1 MSNSDIKI
9 LVKKLQNGDMTV
21 FDDLYYQTK
30 DIVFYTI
37 LGILKDYSLS
47 EDIMQDTYLKALS
60 KIHSYKPTHSFKSWI
75 VTIGRNSAINEF
87 NRRKKE
93 TSIDIQENQTIFGK
107 TESISENQIL
117 IEQIFKVLN
126 DTEREIVLLHVV
138 GDLKHREI
146 AKLLEK
152 PLGTV
157 TWTYNN
163 SIKKL
168 KQELDESRWII
179 WINQNLKKR

>member
-9 LVKKLQNGDMTV
+9 LVKKLQSGDMTV
-21 FDDLYYQTK
+21 FDDLYYLTK
-30 DIVFYTI
+30 DIVFYSI

-60 KIHSYKPTHSFKSWI
+60 KIHSYKPTHSFKAWI
-75 VTIGRNSAINEF
+75 VTIGKNLAINEF
-87 NRRKKE
+87 NRRKRE
-93 TSIDIQENQTIFGK
+93 TSIDIQTDEMLLGQ
-107 TESISENQIL
+107 TESRSENQIL
-117 IEQIFKVLN
+117 IEQIFRVLN

-146 AKLLEK
+146 AKLLNK

-157 TWTYNN
+157 TWSYKN
-163 SIKKL
+163 SLEKL
-168 KQELDESRWII
+168 KNELNESR
-179 WINQNLKKR
+179 

>member
-1 MSNSDIKI
+1 LSNSDIKI
-9 LVKKLQNGDMTV
+9 LVKNLQSGDMSG
-21 FDDLYYQTK
+21 FDDIYYETK
-30 DIVFYTI
+30 DIVFYSI

-60 KIHSYKPTHSFKSWI
+60 KIHSYKPTHSFKAWI
-75 VTIGRNSAINEF
+75 VTIGKNLAINEF

-93 TSIDIQENQTIFGK
+93 TNIDIQENEIFLGQ
-107 TESISENQIL
+107 TESRSENQIL

-146 AKLLEK
+146 AKLLNK
-152 PLGTV
+152 PTGTI
-157 TWTYNN
+157 TWSYNN
-163 SIKKL
+163 SLKKL
-168 KQELDESRWII
+168 KNELNESR
-179 WINQNLKKR
+179 

>member
-9 LVKKLQNGDMTV
+9 LVKQLQNGDMSV
-21 FDDLYYQTK
+21 FDDIYYNTK
-30 DIVFYTI
+30 DIVFYSI

-75 VTIGRNSAINEF
+75 VTIGKNLAINEF
-87 NRRKKE
+87 NRRKRE
-93 TSIDIQENQTIFGK
+93 TSIDIQTDEMFLGQ
-107 TESISENQIL
+107 TESRSENQIL

-126 DTEREIVLLHVV
+126 DTEREIVLLHVI

-146 AKLLEK
+146 AKMLNK
-152 PLGTV
+152 PLGTI
-157 TWTYNN
+157 TWSYKN
-163 SIKKL
+163 SLEKL
-168 KQELDESRWII
+168 KKELNESR
-179 WINQNLKKR
+179 

>member
-9 LVKKLQNGDMTV
+9 LVKQLQNGDMSA

-30 DIVFYTI
+30 DIVFYSI

-75 VTIGRNSAINEF
+75 VTIAKNLAINEF
-87 NRRKKE
+87 NRRKRE
-93 TSIDIQENQTIFGK
+93 TSIDIQTDEMFLGQ
-107 TESISENQIL
+107 TESRSENQIL

-126 DTEREIVLLHVV
+126 DTEREIVLLHVI

-146 AKLLEK
+146 AKMLNK
-152 PLGTV
+152 PLGTI
-157 TWTYNN
+157 TWSYKN
-163 SIKKL
+163 SLEKL
-168 KQELDESRWII
+168 KKELNESR
-179 WINQNLKKR
+179 

>member
-9 LVKKLQNGDMTV
+9 LVKQLQNGDMSV

-30 DIVFYTI
+30 DIVFYSI
-37 LGILKDYSLS
+37 LGILKDYSIS

-75 VTIGRNSAINEF
+75 VTIAKNLAINEF
-87 NRRKKE
+87 NRRKRE
-93 TSIDIQENQTIFGK
+93 TTIDIQTDEMFLGQ
-107 TESISENQIL
+107 TESRSENQIL

-146 AKLLEK
+146 AKMLNK
-152 PLGTV
+152 PLGTI
-157 TWTYNN
+157 TWAYKN
-163 SIKKL
+163 SLEKL
-168 KQELDESRWII
+168 KKELNESR
-179 WINQNLKKR
+179 

>member
-9 LVKKLQNGDMTV
+9 LVKQLQNGDMSA

-30 DIVFYTI
+30 DIVFYSI

-47 EDIMQDTYLKALS
+47 EDIMQDTYLKALN

-75 VTIGRNSAINEF
+75 VTIGKNLAINEF

-93 TSIDIQENQTIFGK
+93 TSIDIQTDEMFLGQ
-107 TESISENQIL
+107 TESRSENQIL

-126 DTEREIVLLHVV
+126 DTEREIVLLHVI

-146 AKLLEK
+146 AKMLNK
-152 PLGTV
+152 PLGTI
-157 TWTYNN
+157 TWSYKN
-163 SIKKL
+163 SLEKL
-168 KQELDESRWII
+168 KKELNESR
-179 WINQNLKKR
+179 

>member
-9 LVKKLQNGDMTV
+9 LVKQLQNGDMSV

-47 EDIMQDTYLKALS
+47 EDIMQDTYLKALG
-60 KIHSYKPTHSFKSWI
+60 KIHSYKPTHSFKAWI
-75 VTIGRNSAINEF
+75 VTIARNLAINEF

-93 TSIDIQENQTIFGK
+93 TSIDIQSNEMFFGK
-107 TESISENQIL
+107 TESRSENQIL

-146 AKLLEK
+146 AKLLNK

-157 TWTYNN
+157 TWSFKN
-163 SIKKL
+163 SIEKL
-168 KQELDESRWII
+168 KKELEESR
-179 WINQNLKKR
+179 

>member
-9 LVKKLQNGDMTV
+9 LVKKLQSGDMSV

-30 DIVFYTI
+30 DIVFYSI

-47 EDIMQDTYLKALS
+47 EDIMQDTYLKALN

-75 VTIGRNSAINEF
+75 VTIAKNLSINEF
-87 NRRKKE
+87 NRRKRE
-93 TSIDIQENQTIFGK
+93 TSIDIQTDEMFLGQ
-107 TESISENQIL
+107 TESRSENQIL
-117 IEQIFKVLN
+117 IEQIFRVLN

-146 AKLLEK
+146 AALLDK
-152 PLGTV
+152 PIGTV
-157 TWTYNN
+157 TWSYKN
-163 SIKKL
+163 SLEKL
-168 KQELDESRWII
+168 KNELNESR
-179 WINQNLKKR
+179 

>member
-9 LVKKLQNGDMTV
+9 LVNKLQSGDMSV

-30 DIVFYTI
+30 DIVFYSI

-75 VTIGRNSAINEF
+75 VTIGKNLAINEF

-93 TSIDIQENQTIFGK
+93 IRIDIQTEEMFLGQ
-107 TESISENQIL
+107 TESRSENQIL

-126 DTEREIVLLHVV
+126 DTEREIVLLHVI

-146 AKLLEK
+146 AKMLDK

-157 TWTYNN
+157 TWSYKN
-163 SIKKL
+163 SLEKL
-168 KQELDESRWII
+168 KKELNESR
-179 WINQNLKKR
+179 